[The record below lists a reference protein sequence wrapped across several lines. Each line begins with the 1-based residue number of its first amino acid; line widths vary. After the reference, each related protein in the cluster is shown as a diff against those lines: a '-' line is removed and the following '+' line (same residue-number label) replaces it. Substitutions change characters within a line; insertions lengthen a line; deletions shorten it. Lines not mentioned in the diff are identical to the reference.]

1 MNPPQSAAGW
11 LAANL
16 DGLTLTAWTV
26 TDGAPAPAQVLQLP
40 DGSPAALAAELRQ
53 AMGGGTVPVVLGGSG
68 LVPPRPVPAVP
79 AELPLS
85 GIRLEGLEVH
95 ALPGVSQAAPCGVM
109 QGALAKL
116 SGFLQLNPDW
126 DGVVC
131 LPGAVTHWVQ
141 VSAREAV
148 SFQSALTGQLAQ
160 AAAQAT
166 GLAAG
171 LEAAGDWDKAALA
184 DAAADGIAKPE
195 LLAAR
200 LASVQAASVL
210 GQMPAASAHARIWGL
225 LLGAE
230 LAAARPYWLGQN
242 LALIAEPP
250 LQALYAAAL
259 EAQALPV
266 SLADPARMALEG
278 LTRAWKGR

>member
-1 MNPPQSAAGW
+1 MHPSHSAAGC

-16 DGLTLTAWTV
+16 DGLTLTAWNV
-26 TDGAPAPAQVLQLP
+26 TDGSPGPAQVLQLP
-40 DGSPAALAAELRQ
+40 DSSPAALAAALRQ
-53 AMGGGTVPVVLGGSG
+53 AMGSSTCPVVLGGSA
-68 LVPPRPVPAVP
+68 LVPPRPVPAEP
-79 AELPLS
+79 AELALTET
-85 GIRLEGLEVH
+85 RLEELEVH
-95 ALPGVSQAAPCGVM
+95 ALPGLSQAAPCGVM
-109 QGALAKL
+109 QGALARL

-148 SFQSALTGQLAQ
+148 SFQSALTGPLVQ
-160 AAAQAT
+160 AASQAM
-166 GLAAG
+166 G

-184 DAAADGIAKPE
+184 DAAADGIARPE

-200 LASVQAASVL
+200 LASVQAATDL
-210 GQMPAASAHARIWGL
+210 GQMPAAAARARIWGL

-230 LAAARPYWLGQN
+230 LAAARPYWLGRN

-250 LQALYAAAL
+250 LQALYSAAL

-278 LTRAWKGR
+278 LIRARNGS

>member
-16 DGLTLTAWTV
+16 DGLTLTAWAV
-26 TDGAPAPAQVLQLP
+26 TDSAPAQAQVLQLP
-40 DGSPAALAAELRQ
+40 DRSPAALAAKLRQ
-53 AMGGGTVPVVLGGSG
+53 TMGSDTLPVVLGGSG

-79 AELPLS
+79 AELPLTE
-85 GIRLEGLEVH
+85 IRLEGLEVH

-109 QGALAKL
+109 HGALAKL

-160 AAAQAT
+160 ATAQT
-166 GLAAG
+166 MG

-184 DAAADGIAKPE
+184 DTAADGIAKPE

-200 LASVQAASVL
+200 LASVQAAAVL
-210 GQMPAASAHARIWGL
+210 GQMPAVSAHARIWGL

>member
-1 MNPPQSAAGW
+1 MHPPQSAAGF

-26 TDGAPAPAQVLQLP
+26 IPGGPVAAPAQVLQLP
-40 DGSPAALAAELRQ
+40 DSGAAALAAALRQ
-53 AMGGGTVPVVLGGSG
+53 ALGGAICPVVLGGSS
-68 LVPPRPVPAVP
+68 LLPPHPVPAVP
-79 AELPLS
+79 ASLPL
-85 GIRLEGLEVH
+85 GETRLDGLEIH
-95 ALPGVSQAAPCGVM
+95 ALPGLRQAAPCGVM
-109 QGALAKL
+109 QGSLARL

-148 SFQSALTGQLAQ
+148 SFQSALTVQMAQ
-160 AAAQAT
+160 AAAQAM
-166 GLAAG
+166 GLAA
-171 LEAAGDWDKAALA
+171 AGGWDKAALA
-184 DAAADGIAKPE
+184 EAAADGIARPE
-195 LLAAR
+195 QLAAR
-200 LASVQAASVL
+200 LASVQASSAL
-210 GQMPAASAHARIWGL
+210 DEMPAAAARARIWGL

-250 LQALYAAAL
+250 LQALYGAAL

-266 SLADPARMALEG
+266 SLADPGRMALEG
-278 LTRAWKGR
+278 LSRAWNRR

>member
-1 MNPPQSAAGW
+1 MHPPQSAAGW

-16 DGLTLTAWTV
+16 DGLTLTAWSV
-26 TDGAPAPAQVLQLP
+26 TPGAPAAAPAQVLQLP
-40 DGSPAALAAELRQ
+40 DGSPAALAAALRQ
-53 AMGGGTVPVVLGGSG
+53 AMSGAICPVVLGGSS
-68 LVPPRPVPAVP
+68 LLPPHPVPAVP
-79 AELPLS
+79 AGLPL
-85 GIRLEGLEVH
+85 GETRLGGLEIH
-95 ALPGVSQAAPCGVM
+95 ALPGLRQAAPCGVM
-109 QGALAKL
+109 QGALARL

-148 SFQSALTGQLAQ
+148 SFQSALTGQMAQ
-160 AAAQAT
+160 AAAQAM
-166 GLAAG
+166 G
-171 LEAAGDWDKAALA
+171 LEAAGGWDKAALA
-184 DAAADGIAKPE
+184 EAAADGIARPE
-195 LLAAR
+195 QLAAR
-200 LASVQAASVL
+200 LAAVQASSVL
-210 GQMPAASAHARIWGL
+210 DELPAAAARARIWGL

-250 LQALYAAAL
+250 LQALYGAAL

-266 SLADPARMALEG
+266 TLADPGRMALEG
-278 LTRAWKGR
+278 LSRAWNRR

>member
-1 MNPPQSAAGW
+1 MHPPRSAASW

-16 DGLTLTAWTV
+16 DGLTLTAWKV
-26 TDGAPAPAQVLQLP
+26 TGGSPAPTQVLQLP
-40 DGSPAALAAELRQ
+40 DGRPAALATALRQ
-53 AMGGGTVPVVLGGSG
+53 AMGGSPCPVVLGGSA

-79 AELPLS
+79 AELPLTET
-85 GIRLEGLEVH
+85 RLEELEFH
-95 ALPGVSQAAPCGVM
+95 ALPGLSQAAPCGVM
-109 QGALAKL
+109 QGALARL

-166 GLAAG
+166 GLEPAG
-171 LEAAGDWDKAALA
+171 EWDKAALA
-184 DAAADGIAKPE
+184 DAAADGIARPE
-195 LLAAR
+195 QLAAR
-200 LASVQAASVL
+200 LASVQASAVL
-210 GQMPAASAHARIWGL
+210 GQMPAATARARLWGL

-250 LQALYAAAL
+250 LQALYGAAL

-278 LTRAWKGR
+278 LTRARNGG

>member
-1 MNPPQSAAGW
+1 MHPPQNAAGW

-16 DGLTLTAWTV
+16 DGLTLTVWTV
-26 TDGAPAPAQVLQLP
+26 TGTTPAPAQVLHLP
-40 DGSPAALAAELRQ
+40 DGRPAALAQALRQ
-53 AMGGGTVPVVLGGSG
+53 AMGGTACPVVLGGSS
-68 LVPPRPVPAVP
+68 LVPPRPVPVAP
-79 AELPLS
+79 ADLPLHET
-85 GIRLEGLEVH
+85 RLEGLEVH
-95 ALPGVSQAAPCGVM
+95 ALPGLSQAAPCGAM
-109 QGALAKL
+109 HGALARL

-160 AAAQAT
+160 ATAQAM
-166 GLAAG
+166 G
-171 LEAAGDWDKAALA
+171 LETAGDWDKAVLT

-200 LASVQAASVL
+200 LASVQAAAVL
-210 GQMPAASAHARIWGL
+210 GQMPAATARARIWGL

-242 LALIAEPP
+242 LALIAEPQA
-250 LQALYAAAL
+250 QALYSAAL
-259 EAQALPV
+259 EAQAVPV
-266 SLADPARMALEG
+266 SLADPDRMALEG
-278 LTRAWKGR
+278 LTRAWNGS